1 MPITRRAA
9 THKQPMSTQV
19 LDRAREF
26 RGDHRRVVDALPGE
40 AEAGE
45 RLKQTAL
52 RDFGPV
58 PEDRER
64 RGRSHKLTLSRDDAP
79 VPSLLEYALIL
90 IGLEAYG
97 PEEKVAWWVKFSYRG
112 EWCELAHQKFGLRLY
127 LHTDR
132 PEEQA
137 RARCQSD
144 PHRRRAPH
152 LRAA

>member
-1 MPITRRAA
+1 MRIPYEIDPHEDYWHPGERDTPITRRAA
-9 THKQPMSTQV
+9 THKQPMSAQV

-64 RGRSHKLTLSRDDAP
+64 RGRSYKLTLSSDDAP
-79 VPSLLEYALIL
+79 VSSCYMSANYLS
-90 IGLEAYG
+90 
-97 PEEKVAWWVKFSYRG
+97 WVG
-112 EWCELAHQKFGLRLY
+112 G
-127 LHTDR
+127 
-132 PEEQA
+132 
-137 RARCQSD
+137 
-144 PHRRRAPH
+144 
-152 LRAA
+152 